1 MGENLLELRSWD
13 DVEVGSKSDLLLG
26 NGFSVNIDR
35 DFSYTK
41 LLNIASEKYT
51 DEETRMFKKFNTVN
65 FEDILYRYNV
75 SIVVSKI
82 YGQLGFKGDLVK
94 SEKRIRN
101 SLISTVQSI
110 HTPYSDINRLDI
122 LGKINREFKRYKSIF
137 TTNYDLI
144 PYWAVMEDHKK
155 FVDYFWN
162 SGSYFDEFETDISST
177 KIAIY
182 YLHGALHIFENEGDT
197 YKIVSKG
204 KALLDKVYSEI
215 ENGGMPLFISEGES
229 SYKLSKIKSSDYL
242 MFCLRKL
249 RNSENDVV
257 VFGHSFSEKFDQHII
272 DALKNGK
279 KKTIAISI
287 FPYIDDIEGVT
298 SKIKG
303 LLPRHNIIFFDSTTH
318 PLGSEELT
326 PYIYE

>member
-1 MGENLLELRSWD
+1 MELKSWD
-13 DVEVGSKSDLLLG
+13 DVEIGSKSDLLLG

-41 LLNIASEKYT
+41 LLSIASEKYT
-51 DEETRMFKKFNTVN
+51 DEEKRMFKKFNTVN
-65 FEDILYRYNV
+65 FEDILYNYKI
-75 SIVVSKI
+75 SAIVSKV
-82 YGQLGFKGDLVK
+82 YGQLGFKSDLVK
-94 SEKRIRN
+94 SEKKVRS
-101 SLISTVQSI
+101 SLIRTVQNI
-110 HTPYSDINRLDI
+110 HTPYNDINRLEI
-122 LGKINREFKRYKSIF
+122 LDKINKEFKKYKRIF

-144 PYWAVMEDHKK
+144 PYWAIMEDRKK

-182 YLHGALHIFENEGDT
+182 YLHGALHIFEDDGDT
-197 YKIVSKG
+197 YKIISKG
-204 KALLDKVYSEI
+204 KALLEKVYSEI

-279 KKTIAISI
+279 RKTIAISI
-287 FPYIDDIEGVT
+287 FPYIDDIEGIT